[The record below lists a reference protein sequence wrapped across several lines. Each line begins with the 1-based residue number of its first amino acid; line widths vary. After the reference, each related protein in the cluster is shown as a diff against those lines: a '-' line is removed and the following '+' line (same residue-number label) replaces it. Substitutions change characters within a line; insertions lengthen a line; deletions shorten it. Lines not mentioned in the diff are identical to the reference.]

1 MAFFSRNYNSSN
13 LKSDTQIALF
23 AGRGL
28 EQQQNY
34 PEYLHFSCFLSIK
47 AASRL
52 METGAVSIYL
62 PQVWNQ
68 NQGIFERKVNV
79 LEKDFLFVLKDWRFL
94 SRGYSQTRLPLC
106 FEGGGLL
113 MSIY

>member
-1 MAFFSRNYNSSN
+1 MAFRSRNYNSSDSE
-13 LKSDTQIALF
+13 SDTQIALF

-34 PEYLHFSCFLSIK
+34 PEYLHFSCSVSIK

-62 PQVWNQ
+62 PQV
-68 NQGIFERKVNV
+68 
-79 LEKDFLFVLKDWRFL
+79 
-94 SRGYSQTRLPLC
+94 
-106 FEGGGLL
+106 
-113 MSIY
+113 